1 VVAQATRN
9 ILEIK
14 DLNKTFGGLAA
25 VRNVTAYIKEG
36 EILGMIGPNG
46 AGKTTLF
53 NLISG
58 AYVPNSGSIIFEGEH
73 IEGKADYQISRKGI
87 CRTYQIVKP
96 FNNLTVLE
104 NVLVGAFK
112 KNDKMKLAKEF
123 SLDLLNLIGLYEK
136 RDHLASSLT
145 LAEKKSLEVARALA
159 THPKLIL
166 LDEVMAGLTPKEQS
180 DSIKLIFEINQKGIT
195 LLVIEHKMKIIMSI
209 SNRIIVLHYGEKIAE
224 GSPEEVSGHPKVIE
238 AYLGEKNSLA

>member
-1 VVAQATRN
+1 MTQATAN
-9 ILEIK
+9 LLEIK
-14 DLNKTFGGLAA
+14 NLNKTFGGLAA
-25 VRNVTAYIKEG
+25 IRNVTAHIKQG

-58 AYVPNSGSIIFEGEH
+58 AYRPDTGSILFEGEP
-73 IEGKADYQISRKGI
+73 IEGKADYQISQRGI
-87 CRTYQIVKP
+87 CRTFQIVKP

-112 KNDKMKLAKEF
+112 KHGRMKSAREY
-123 SLDLLNLIGLYEK
+123 SLDLLNSTGLYEK
-136 RDHLASSLT
+136 RNHLASSLT
-145 LAEKKSLEVARALA
+145 LADKKSLELARALA
-159 THPKLIL
+159 TEPKLIL
-166 LDEVMAGLTPKEQS
+166 LDEVMAGLNPKEQD
-180 DSIKLIFEINQKGIT
+180 DSIRLIFQIHQKGMT

-224 GSPEEVSGHPKVIE
+224 GSPEEVSGNPKVIE
-238 AYLGEKNSLA
+238 AYLGEKSVA

>member
-1 VVAQATRN
+1 MAQATKN

-25 VRNVTAYIKEG
+25 VRNVTADIKEG

-58 AYVPNSGSIIFEGEH
+58 AYAPDSGSILFEGEH
-73 IEGKADYQISRKGI
+73 IEGKADYQISQRGI

-112 KNDKMKLAKEF
+112 KNGQMRLAKEF
-123 SLDLLNLIGLYEK
+123 SLDLLNFIGLYEK
-136 RDHLASSLT
+136 RRHLASSLT

-159 THPKLIL
+159 TQPKLIL
-166 LDEVMAGLTPKEQS
+166 LDEVMAGLNPKEQS
-180 DSIKLIFEINQKGIT
+180 DSIKLIFEMNQKGIT

-209 SNRIIVLHYGEKIAE
+209 SNRIMVLHYGEKIAE

-238 AYLGEKNSLA
+238 AYLGEKDSLA